1 MDKCV
6 PIAPDWLMCWT
17 MDLEVWFRN
26 LTASFFFLLL
36 GQTLK
41 SCGASLLSWTSEKVD
56 KLQGGLTCNGLSS
69 WKSNA
74 LLHSVSRETG
84 INFSSG
90 SLTLWGFG
98 SQYFPPPL
106 HSIGDNWS
114 YFRSRWK
121 PCDTSKKFSD
131 PLPLVIVPLKF
142 PFILQKRI
150 EEHRSSTAP
159 VGCHVASGVFH
170 PLEWSPCVFVH
181 HTQLDPGTHGS
192 MCSTVADI
200 DQACLI
206 RVPFNSYRVWCFA
219 SSMASWMTRYFP
231 TLLVQLWCKFDAE
244 YRILLYSLW
253 RPSELMAY
261 AVKPRHSEL

>member
-1 MDKCV
+1 MWFLVSK
-6 PIAPDWLMCWT
+6 PDR
-17 MDLEVWFRN
+17 VI
-26 LTASFFFLLL
+26 FFLLL
-36 GQTLK
+36 GHTLK
-41 SCGASLLSWTSEKVD
+41 SCGASLLSWTSEKLD
-56 KLQGGLTCNGLSS
+56 KLQGGLTGNGLSS

-90 SLTLWGFG
+90 SLTLWEFG
-98 SQYFPPPL
+98 SLPSPPL

-114 YFRSRWK
+114 YFRSHWK
-121 PCDTSKKFSD
+121 PCDTPKTFSD
-131 PLPLVIVPLKF
+131 PLPLVIAPLKF

-159 VGCHVASGVFH
+159 VGCHVAAGVFH

-192 MCSTVADI
+192 MCSTVAAI
-200 DQACLI
+200 DHVYLT
-206 RVPFNSYRVWCFA
+206 RVLFYSFRVWCFV

-231 TLLVQLWCKFDAE
+231 T
-244 YRILLYSLW
+244 
-253 RPSELMAY
+253 
-261 AVKPRHSEL
+261 

>member
-6 PIAPDWLMCWT
+6 APDWLMCWT

-26 LTASFFFLLL
+26 LTASFFFCSWDRHWSLAEPLSPFTNFRKSWQIAGGANL
-36 GQTLK
+36 QWTVQLK
-41 SCGASLLSWTSEKVD
+41 KQCSPTFRFQRNWD
-56 KLQGGLTCNGLSS
+56 KLQQWLPD
-69 WKSNA
+69 
-74 LLHSVSRETG
+74 
-84 INFSSG
+84 
-90 SLTLWGFG
+90 SLRVWQSIFP
-98 SQYFPPPL
+98 PPPL

-121 PCDTSKKFSD
+121 PCDTPKTLSD

-159 VGCHVASGVFH
+159 VGCHVAAGVLY

-200 DQACLI
+200 DQVCLI
-206 RVPFNSYRVWCFA
+206 RVPFNSFRVWCFV

-253 RPSELMAY
+253 RSSELMAY

>member
-1 MDKCV
+1 MEKCV

-41 SCGASLLSWTSEKVD
+41 SCGASLLSWPSEKVD

-98 SQYFPPPL
+98 SQYSPPPFTLYWRQLILLPFPLKTLWYLQKILRPPSPSDRSPKVSFHLTEKDWGASQLYCPCWVSRGCWGFSSTGVKSLRICSSYSTRPRYARFYVL
-106 HSIGDNWS
+106 HSCWYWS
-114 YFRSRWK
+114 S
-121 PCDTSKKFSD
+121 
-131 PLPLVIVPLKF
+131 LP
-142 PFILQKRI
+142 
-150 EEHRSSTAP
+150 HS
-159 VGCHVASGVFH
+159 
-170 PLEWSPCVFVH
+170 
-181 HTQLDPGTHGS
+181 
-192 MCSTVADI
+192 CS
-200 DQACLI
+200 
-206 RVPFNSYRVWCFA
+206 F
-219 SSMASWMTRYFP
+219 
-231 TLLVQLWCKFDAE
+231 
-244 YRILLYSLW
+244 
-253 RPSELMAY
+253 
-261 AVKPRHSEL
+261 

>member
-6 PIAPDWLMCWT
+6 APDWLMCWT

-98 SQYFPPPL
+98 NQYSPPFTL
-106 HSIGDNWS
+106 YWRQLIL
-114 YFRSRWK
+114 
-121 PCDTSKKFSD
+121 
-131 PLPLVIVPLKF
+131 LPFPLKTMWY
-142 PFILQKRI
+142 LQKIIRPPSPSDRSPKVSFHLTEKDWGASQLYCPCWVSRGCWGSLSTGVKSLRI
-150 EEHRSSTAP
+150 CSSYSTRPRYARFY
-159 VGCHVASGVFH
+159 G
-170 PLEWSPCVFVH
+170 
-181 HTQLDPGTHGS
+181 
-192 MCSTVADI
+192 STVADI
-200 DQACLI
+200 DQVCLI
-206 RVPFNSYRVWCFA
+206 RVPFNSYRVWCFV